1 MKDATDYSS
10 SSIQVYSK
18 SSNGHS
24 KIGNFIDSFKRA
36 DQTETTSD
44 LENGKEQI
52 NSPLE
57 QNLKDRHIQ
66 MIAIAGCVGLGLFIS
81 QGSALATSG
90 PGGLVISYSIIGLLL
105 YFIVQSLGQL
115 TSAFPVQGNFLVYNV
130 RFIDES
136 WGFAMNWNYCFQWL
150 VTLPLSLV
158 SASLTIQFWGSSI
171 NSVVWVAVFYVII
184 VAINIFGVKGYGEA
198 EFIFSLIKVVAIV
211 GFCILAIIVVAGG
224 GQQGYIGGKFW
235 HNPGTFSHGFKRVCS
250 VFVNAAFSFAGTEL
264 CALAAAESKNP
275 RRALTKAIKQVFW
288 RIIIFYM
295 LSTIMIC
302 FLVPYNDPKLLSNSS
317 SSASPFVVAI
327 QNSGIKVLP
336 SIFNVVILIA
346 VLSVA
351 NASVYASYRPL
362 VSLAHA
368 GHGPKIL
375 AYVDRNGRPLVAL
388 LVTLAVGLLGF
399 VSASPKQETVF
410 NWLLALSGLSTIFTW
425 FSISL
430 SHIRVTYAFKVQGV
444 SLDQFPFR
452 AAGNTLGAYFSL
464 IINVLVLI
472 AQFYVGLYPVN
483 GKEKDIATFL
493 QVYLAAP
500 VVLVF
505 YLGHKIWSRNW
516 KLYVR
521 AKDMDITTDRQ
532 LVDIEMYNQLI
543 AEEKLLWVSR
553 PWYYRLFHTWC

>member
-1 MKDATDYSS
+1 MNEKNDCTS
-10 SSIQVYSK
+10 SSIQAESK
-18 SSNGHS
+18 FSNGHS
-24 KIGNFIDSFKRA
+24 KIGTFLDSFKRA
-36 DQTETTSD
+36 DQIEITKD
-44 LENGKEQI
+44 LENGKDI
-52 NSPLE
+52 LTSPLE
-57 QNLKDRHIQ
+57 QRLNDRHIQ

-81 QGSALATSG
+81 MGSAMASSG
-90 PGGLVISYSIIGLLL
+90 PGGLVISYSVIGLLL

-158 SASLTIQFWGSSI
+158 SASLTIQFWGSKI
-171 NSVVWVAVFYVII
+171 NPVVWVAIFYVFI
-184 VAINIFGVKGYGEA
+184 VAINIFGIKGYGEA
-198 EFIFSLIKVVAIV
+198 EFIFSLIKVVAII
-211 GFCILAIIVVAGG
+211 GFCIFAIIIVAGG
-224 GQQGYIGGKFW
+224 GQQGYIGARFW
-235 HNPGTFSHGFKRVCS
+235 HNPGTFSHGFKGVCS

-264 CALAAAESKNP
+264 CALAAAESANP
-275 RRALTKAIKQVFW
+275 RRSLTKAVKQVFW

-302 FLVPYNDPKLLSNSS
+302 FLVPYNDPNLLSNSS

-327 QNSGIKVLP
+327 QNSGVKVLP

-375 AYVDRNGRPLVAL
+375 TYIDRNGRPLVAL
-388 LVTLAVGLLGF
+388 LITLAIGLLGF
-399 VSASPKQETVF
+399 VSASSKQETVF

-430 SHIRVTYAFKVQGV
+430 AHIRVTYACKVQGV

-452 AAGNTLGAYFSL
+452 AVGNTLGAYFSL
-464 IINVLVLI
+464 VINILILI
-472 AQFYVGLYPVN
+472 AQFYVGLYPVD
-483 GKEKDIATFL
+483 GKEKDISTFL

-505 YLGHKIWSRNW
+505 YVGHKLWTRNW
-516 KLYVR
+516 KLYIR
-521 AKDMDITTDRQ
+521 AEEMDITTDRHM
-532 LVDIEMYNQLI
+532 VDIDMYKQMI
-543 AEEKLLWVSR
+543 AEEKAAFKSK
-553 PWYYRLFHTWC
+553 PWYYRLYHTWC

>member
-1 MKDATDYSS
+1 
-10 SSIQVYSK
+10 
-18 SSNGHS
+18 
-24 KIGNFIDSFKRA
+24 
-36 DQTETTSD
+36 
-44 LENGKEQI
+44 
-52 NSPLE
+52 
-57 QNLKDRHIQ
+57 
-66 MIAIAGCVGLGLFIS
+66 
-81 QGSALATSG
+81 
-90 PGGLVISYSIIGLLL
+90 
-105 YFIVQSLGQL
+105 
-115 TSAFPVQGNFLVYNV
+115 
-130 RFIDES
+130 
-136 WGFAMNWNYCFQWL
+136 
-150 VTLPLSLV
+150 
-158 SASLTIQFWGSSI
+158 
-171 NSVVWVAVFYVII
+171 
-184 VAINIFGVKGYGEA
+184 
-198 EFIFSLIKVVAIV
+198 
-211 GFCILAIIVVAGG
+211 
-224 GQQGYIGGKFW
+224 
-235 HNPGTFSHGFKRVCS
+235 
-250 VFVNAAFSFAGTEL
+250 
-264 CALAAAESKNP
+264 
-275 RRALTKAIKQVFW
+275 
-288 RIIIFYM
+288 
-295 LSTIMIC
+295 MIC